1 MVSVFILGYGY
12 PFERRSEWRSEMW
25 NETFILVSIHFTMF
39 FSAYISNVDVL
50 NGIGYCFCGLLFSH
64 LIINITIIAVSTIRQ
79 KIKEFRHWMII
90 RRELMRLQA
99 HKKAIGKK
107 IERKEQVNQ
116 LKRRL
121 SLKRPDNHDSLIKEL
136 DN

>member
-25 NETFILVSIHFTMF
+25 NETFILVSIYFTMF

-90 RRELMRLQA
+90 RREKLRMKA
-99 HKKAIGKK
+99 YKKSKVIKWLGYTNMKSL
-107 IERKEQVNQ
+107 RK
-116 LKRRL
+116 R
-121 SLKRPDNHDSLIKEL
+121 
-136 DN
+136 